1 MPIICDTRAGAAHL
15 RIEGDMTIYTAAEL
29 ATQLLPFLTQPGEL
43 EIDLSQVTEMDSSGV
58 QLLMLAKR
66 ETLQFG
72 RPLRLI
78 GHSQAVLDTFELCDL
93 AGYFGDP
100 PVLSA
105 SSH

>member
-1 MPIICDTRAGAAHL
+1 MPIICDTRAGVAYL
-15 RIEGDMTIYTAAEL
+15 CIEGEMTIYTAADL
-29 ATQLLPFLTQPGEL
+29 ATQLLPFLAAPEEL

-66 ETLQFG
+66 ETLQLG
-72 RPLRLI
+72 LPLRLV
-78 GHSQAVLDTFELCDL
+78 GHSQTVLDTFELCDL

-100 PVLSA
+100 LVLSA